1 MAHRTTTHQAY
12 DPRQVQEHIVETP
25 LNEEMSKSF
34 LEYAYS
40 VIYARALPD
49 ARDGLKPVQRRIIYQ
64 MGEMNLTPDRPY
76 MKSARVVGE
85 VMGKLHPHGD
95 SAIYEAMV
103 RLAQPF
109 AMRLALVDGHG
120 NFGSLDDG
128 PAASRYTEARLA
140 PAALGM
146 NADIDEDTVDFTP
159 NYDNK
164 LKEPTVL
171 PAVSAAI
178 GHPVATRIHH
188 DPEALRV
195 ALGVPKADSVI
206 VALVDGLG
214 YWNLRMRVGHSP
226 YLRALLRDESNDRPI
241 ATCAPSTT
249 VAAMAAFGTGTCPGL
264 TGMAGYTQRNTQT
277 GELSQ
282 LIQFDNAIA
291 PLDLQREP
299 TVFETLRAAGV
310 RVTSCGLPKFADS
323 PLTKAALR
331 GADYKGDMRPLGRVR
346 AACEAS
352 KTPGLTYLYIRDAD
366 KVGHAYGWESEQWTA
381 VFERVDEQLAQLHRL
396 APRGT
401 LIVIV
406 ADHGMVG
413 SDPDQ
418 RVDVA
423 ENPELARGVAL
434 VGGEP
439 RSLMLYAEPDCDPN
453 DIARR
458 WRDRLGDAALVRTRD
473 EAIDQGM
480 FGVVEP
486 RVRPM
491 LGDVLVSA
499 AGRATF
505 VDSRIQTDKATRLPG
520 VHGSQTA
527 LEMDIPCLI
536 DVA

>member
-1 MAHRTTTHQAY
+1 MENMNDEIASMDELLQTIPTVRYGDWRRDAV
-12 DPRQVQEHIVETP
+12 RGG
-25 LNEEMSKSF
+25 
-34 LEYAYS
+34 
-40 VIYARALPD
+40 ALH
-49 ARDGLKPVQRRIIYQ
+49 L
-64 MGEMNLTPDRPY
+64 
-76 MKSARVVGE
+76 SA
-85 VMGKLHPHGD
+85 
-95 SAIYEAMV
+95 
-103 RLAQPF
+103 
-109 AMRLALVDGHG
+109 
-120 NFGSLDDG
+120 
-128 PAASRYTEARLA
+128 
-140 PAALGM
+140 
-146 NADIDEDTVDFTP
+146 
-159 NYDNK
+159 
-164 LKEPTVL
+164 VL

-418 RVDVA
+418 RVDIA

-473 EAIDQGM
+473 EAVDQGM